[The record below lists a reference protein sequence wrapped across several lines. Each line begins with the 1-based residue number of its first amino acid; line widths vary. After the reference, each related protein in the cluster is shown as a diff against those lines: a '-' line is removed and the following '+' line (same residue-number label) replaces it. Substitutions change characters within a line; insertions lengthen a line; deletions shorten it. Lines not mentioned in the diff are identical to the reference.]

1 MIIILHNS
9 HFQILYLARTTLEDF
24 SVLCEK
30 RGRQPKYITPSDH
43 QRLHKRRVETKQKLM
58 QIKTRFGTPSP
69 IIHYPL
75 TPASAELA
83 ELMLRGSLSLALLR
97 LSIFP
102 YFYIS
107 YFYISYFY
115 ISYFYISYFYIS
127 YFYTSMF
134 HISIFH
140 ISIFILF
147 ELELS
152 RLTVI
157 RSPPLMVHYQQ
168 SPCAASPA
176 SWRCWYPH
184 FPVCIPNPTSVFFFF
199 AISVRFPN
207 HFYFAS

>member
-107 YFYISYFY
+107 YFYIYPFRARAEPPYRHPQPPSHGTLPT
-115 ISYFYISYFYIS
+115 IP
-127 YFYTSMF
+127 
-134 HISIFH
+134 
-140 ISIFILF
+140 
-147 ELELS
+147 
-152 RLTVI
+152 V
-157 RSPPLMVHYQQ
+157 RSKPGQLALLV
-168 SPCAASPA
+168 SSFPCL
-176 SWRCWYPH
+176 YPQ
-184 FPVCIPNPTSVFFFF
+184 PDLCFFFF